1 MGGYLSF
8 DKMITPIFIK
18 IAFWLGVIGSLIS
31 GVGMMIS
38 GILSDQ
44 FGFFQ
49 ILGGLFILLAGPLIV
64 RVYCELLIIL
74 FKMHQ
79 SIHEIKISLSDPPR
93 LVSNSEQNDVEV
105 N

>member
-18 IAFWLGVIGSLIS
+18 IAFWLGIIGSLIG
-31 GVGMMIS
+31 GVGMLIS
-38 GILSDQ
+38 GLLSDQ

-64 RVYCELLIIL
+64 RIYCELFIIL

-79 SIHEIKISLSDPPR
+79 SINEIKTALSDRPR
-93 LVSNSEQNDVEV
+93 LVSNMEKNDVEV

>member
-18 IAFWLGVIGSLIS
+18 IAFWLGVIGSLIG

-64 RVYCELLIIL
+64 RIYCELLIIL

-79 SIHEIKISLSDPPR
+79 SMNEIKLSLSDPPR
-93 LVSNSEQNDVEV
+93 LVSNREQNNAEV

>member
-18 IAFWLGVIGSLIS
+18 IAFWVGMIGSIIGGTGLIMS
-31 GVGMMIS
+31 G
-38 GILSDQ
+38 LLAENL
-44 FGFFQ
+44 GFIQ
-49 ILGGLFILLAGPLIV
+49 VPVGLFVLIVGPLIV
-64 RVYCELLIIL
+64 RIYCELLIIL

-79 SIHEIKISLSDPPR
+79 SINEIKFVLSDPPR
-93 LVSNSEQNDVEV
+93 LLPNREQNNVEV

>member
-18 IAFWLGVIGSLIS
+18 IAFWVGMIGSIIG
-31 GVGMMIS
+31 GVGLIMS
-38 GILSDQ
+38 GLLAENL
-44 FGFFQ
+44 GFIQ
-49 ILGGLFILLAGPLIV
+49 VPVGLFVLIVGPLIV
-64 RVYCELLIIL
+64 RIYCELLIIL

-79 SIHEIKISLSDPPR
+79 SINEIKFVLSDPPR
-93 LVSNSEQNDVEV
+93 LLPNREQNNVEV

>member
-18 IAFWLGVIGSLIS
+18 IAFWLGVIGSLIG

-49 ILGGLFILLAGPLIV
+49 ILGGLFILLVGPLIV
-64 RVYCELLIIL
+64 RIYCELLIIL

-79 SIHEIKISLSDPPR
+79 SMNEIKLSLSDPPR
-93 LVSNSEQNDVEV
+93 LVSNREQNNAEV

>member
-93 LVSNSEQNDVEV
+93 LVSNSEQNDVK
-105 N
+105 